1 MTRLESGIDGVYSG
15 NDGLEKKETKISMKA
30 LLIAIVCVAAA
41 VGGLA
46 GCGAESPPSAMT
58 TSPSGTPQ
66 PLRAPEFSL
75 QSAHGGTVSLA
86 ALLDG
91 REGAALV
98 FYRGFF

>member
-1 MTRLESGIDGVYSG
+1 
-15 NDGLEKKETKISMKA
+15 MKA
-30 LLIAIVCVAAA
+30 LLIAIVCVAA

-46 GCGAESPPSAMT
+46 AGCGGTGTQSPPSATT

-75 QSAHGGTVSLA
+75 QSAHGGTVTLA

>member
-1 MTRLESGIDGVYSG
+1 
-15 NDGLEKKETKISMKA
+15 MKA
-30 LLIAIVCVAAA
+30 LIIAIVCAVA

-46 GCGAESPPSAMT
+46 ACGAGEDTPAT
-58 TSPSGTPQ
+58 AVVATAEAAPSGTPQ

-75 QSAHGGTVSLA
+75 PSADGGTVSLSG
-86 ALLDG
+86 LLNE

>member
-1 MTRLESGIDGVYSG
+1 MMGLESGNI
-15 NDGLEKKETKISMKA
+15 GLEKRRLKISMKA
-30 LLIAIVCVAAA
+30 LLIAIVCVAA

-46 GCGAESPPSAMT
+46 AAGCGGTETQSPPSAT
-58 TSPSGTPQ
+58 ASTPSGTPQ

-75 QSAHGGTVSLA
+75 PSAHGGTVSLS
-86 ALLDG
+86 ALLNE

>member
-1 MTRLESGIDGVYSG
+1 
-15 NDGLEKKETKISMKA
+15 MKA
-30 LLIAIVCVAAA
+30 LLIAIVCVAA

-46 GCGAESPPSAMT
+46 GCGEDGGAADARLSAT
-58 TSPSGTPQ
+58 TSSPSGTPQ

-75 QSAHGGTVSLA
+75 PSAYGGTVTLS
-86 ALLDG
+86 ALLNE